1 MVRPERLFAL
11 RAHPF
16 GVALRAIAIAAARRC
31 RRTPLLSAGSSNHC
45 VELPATTKGS
55 RSRKAMVRP
64 EGFEPPASW
73 FVARRSIQLSY
84 GRKEKRWSC
93 LRSSE
98 QACPEAASALQE
110 EDFDRVRGANI
121 TTMIA
126 NDHCRVQGPSAERI
140 STTNTRI
147 Q

>member
-1 MVRPERLFAL
+1 
-11 RAHPF
+11 
-16 GVALRAIAIAAARRC
+16 
-31 RRTPLLSAGSSNHC
+31 
-45 VELPATTKGS
+45 
-55 RSRKAMVRP
+55 MVRP

-93 LRSSE
+93 SRFSE

-110 EDFDRVRGANI
+110 KDFDRVRGANI
-121 TTMIA
+121 TTTIA
-126 NDHCRVQGPSAERI
+126 NDHCLVQGPSAERI